1 LEILQVIPAW
11 QSPELGTSSQELQLG
26 ALQAQ
31 GPLSPPPPPPGML
44 QVLSLERAQALQVQ
58 QPLVQ
63 VRQPQAQGRHHR
75 Q

>member
-1 LEILQVIPAW
+1 MIPAW

-31 GPLSPPPPPPGML
+31 GPLSQPPPPGML